1 MNNDTTGYIPN
12 LSAKISTMSN
22 VSTFSMGDVVSTTID
37 FLPCTISR
45 FQPMFTALYSNSSW
59 FKIHFYFP
67 GFMVGTDRYSYL
79 GMSLNATN
87 WPSYFAGNVSV
98 ISLAPYGQVIKN
110 ASFFLEGANPGNYGS
125 DWRCFY
131 PIYTLIG
138 GTRSALVND
147 YEPFEI

>member
-1 MNNDTTGYIPN
+1 MNDNDTTGYVPN
-12 LSAKISTMSN
+12 LSAKINTMSN
-22 VSTFSMGDVVSTTID
+22 VSTFSAGDIVAKTVD
-37 FLPCTISR
+37 FRPCTISR
-45 FQPMFTALYSNSSW
+45 FGESFTAFYSNSRW
-59 FKIHFYFP
+59 FKIQFYFP

-79 GMSLNATN
+79 GMSINATN
-87 WPSYFAGNVSV
+87 WHSYFAGTVSV

-110 ASFFLEGANPGNYGS
+110 ASFYLEAVNPGEYMS
-125 DWRCFY
+125 RIFFY